1 MFFRSLLVIFF
12 IICERDCEQL
22 FFTVSLCMKMTLR
35 KSQYKQHKAY
45 NLCKD
50 CNEEIKTE
58 KVKSLKSIENDFNKW
73 LRTKKG
79 IFDASP
85 LPHRK
90 WNSHWDMGRTRVTLM
105 RGGSSLRKSSRNSW
119 TSSCSTR
126 CATSRSKTGLR
137 CVSDKATWADQEND
151 KQFDSNVQPVFFPV

>member
-1 MFFRSLLVIFF
+1 MSFCSLLVTFF
-12 IICERDCEQL
+12 ITCERDCEQFVL
-22 FFTVSLCMKMTLR
+22 YSKSLYENYLMR
-35 KSQYKQHKAY
+35 KSQSKQHKAY

-50 CNEEIKTE
+50 CNEESKTE

-79 IFDASP
+79 IFDASS

-105 RGGSSLRKSSRNSW
+105 RGGSSLRKSSRSSW

-137 CVSDKATWADQEND
+137 CVSAKATWTDQEND
-151 KQFDSNVQPVFFPV
+151 KTI